1 MNLDSMLG
9 QNHDLYHEFP
19 EFVELIDVL
28 KDSDNSFAQL
38 AHEYTEINREVI
50 RIEQGVEPCTNEHF
64 EDIKKLRLLHKD
76 KIYAILRTH

>member
-19 EFVELIDVL
+19 EFVELIDEL

-38 AHEYTEINREVI
+38 AH
-50 RIEQGVEPCTNEHF
+50 
-64 EDIKKLRLLHKD
+64 K
-76 KIYAILRTH
+76 